1 MNTIRVDND
10 FYTIMFYRD
19 PDTSFD
25 SMHANFKI
33 HGIETCFNSWNHKDP
48 RSDHT
53 SKAQDTILRDPWVLS
68 MENGK
73 TGIIISQ

>member
-1 MNTIRVDND
+1 MIDH
-10 FYTIMFYRD
+10 F
-19 PDTSFD
+19 
-25 SMHANFKI
+25 
-33 HGIETCFNSWNHKDP
+33 
-48 RSDHT
+48 HT